1 MQWRAVVNPTA
12 GRGRTRR
19 LLPELTEAFTRSGLD
34 VEVRVAGDVSET
46 VTLAA
51 DAFAHDQGVIACGGD
66 GTVSML
72 AGVAAEAHGVLGI
85 VPTGAGNDF
94 ARALGIRGRDAKH
107 AVEILR
113 TGREAVVDLGRVASP
128 VAPGSSPPGRW
139 FTSVANTG
147 FDAEVNRWANGV
159 TRISGTALYVAGV
172 ARTLAVFRPRPFRVR
187 VDECTPLESDAW
199 LIAIGN
205 GPIYGGGMRIAPDAR
220 LDDGA
225 LDVCLIG
232 PLTIPKFAVNFPRV
246 FRGTHINHPA
256 VTMLRGRV
264 VEIEALDPRPMDL
277 YAAGERVGP
286 LPARL
291 EAVAGALRLVVPAE
305 SDLPGSATG
314 R

>member
-1 MQWRAVVNPTA
+1 MNPTA

-19 LLPELTEAFTRSGLD
+19 LLPELSAAFTRHGLD
-34 VEVRVAGDVSET
+34 VDVRVAADANET
-46 VTLAA
+46 VALAA
-51 DAFAHDQGVIACGGD
+51 DAFSEGLGVIACGGD

-72 AGVAAEAHGVLGI
+72 AGVAAESHGVLGI

-94 ARALGIRGRDAKH
+94 ARALGIRGRDPAN
-107 AVEILR
+107 AAQILR
-113 TGREAVVDLGRVASP
+113 SGREAVIDLGRVN
-128 VAPGSSPPGRW
+128 GRW

-159 TRISGTALYVAGV
+159 TRLSGTALYVAGV
-172 ARTLAVFRPRPFRVR
+172 ARTLAVYRPRPFRVC
-187 VDECTPLESDAW
+187 VDDRAPVESDAW

-232 PLTIPKFAVNFPRV
+232 PLSIPSFALNFPRV
-246 FRGTHINHPA
+246 FRGTHVAHPA
-256 VTMLRGRV
+256 VTTLRGRV
-264 VEIEALDPRPMDL
+264 VEIESLDPREMDV

-286 LPARL
+286 LPARV
-291 EAVAGALRLVVPAE
+291 EAVAGALRVVVPAT
-305 SDLPGSATG
+305 SDLPRPAT
-314 R
+314 

>member
-1 MQWRAVVNPTA
+1 V
-12 GRGRTRR
+12 
-19 LLPELTEAFTRSGLD
+19 
-34 VEVRVAGDVSET
+34 
-46 VTLAA
+46 
-51 DAFAHDQGVIACGGD
+51 
-66 GTVSML
+66 
-72 AGVAAEAHGVLGI
+72 
-85 VPTGAGNDF
+85 
-94 ARALGIRGRDAKH
+94 
-107 AVEILR
+107 
-113 TGREAVVDLGRVASP
+113 
-128 VAPGSSPPGRW
+128 
-139 FTSVANTG
+139 
-147 FDAEVNRWANGV
+147 
-159 TRISGTALYVAGV
+159 Y
-172 ARTLAVFRPRPFRVR
+172 RPRPFRVR